1 MAEGN
6 SRPGF
11 GPVCLVTGGAG
22 YLGTSLIDHLVQ
34 LGCEVHSF
42 DMKPAVGSSSHVKSF
57 VGDIRDYRALREAC
71 EGVSTV
77 FHTAALINLLGLY
90 RKRVRNFVI
99 DVNVSGTAQVLKAAA
114 DAGVRYFVYT
124 STNNVS
130 FDHEIID
137 GDESIPYATRPL
149 DLYTETKGMAER
161 LVLAADRGKTGMR
174 TVALRPG
181 GLWGGTEGGIMI
193 KSFVE
198 RLVKKQFRVLIGDG
212 SAVVDNTHLANLI
225 DAEILAAEKLVT
237 DANVVGGE
245 AYYITDEEPMN
256 GLLWFKPLVDALGYP
271 WPTRRLPAKFMYAF
285 GFLGELIHF
294 LGGPETALT
303 RIGVLKIT
311 RSHSFKTDK
320 AHRDL
325 GYKPRIQ
332 HEEGLVQL
340 VPQIRKHFGIE

>member
-1 MAEGN
+1 
-6 SRPGF
+6 
-11 GPVCLVTGGAG
+11 
-22 YLGTSLIDHLVQ
+22 
-34 LGCEVHSF
+34 
-42 DMKPAVGSSSHVKSF
+42 VKSF
-57 VGDIRDYRALREAC
+57 VGDIRDYRALRDAC

-77 FHTAALINLLGLY
+77 FHTAAIINLLGLY

-99 DVNVSGTAQVLKAAA
+99 DVNVAGTAQVLKAAA

-149 DLYTETKGMAER
+149 DLYTETKAMAEG

-181 GLWGGTEGGIMI
+181 GIWGGAECGMMVNN
-193 KSFVE
+193 FVE
-198 RLVKKQFRVLIGDG
+198 RLIKNQFRVLIGDG
-212 SAVVDNTHLANLI
+212 SAVVDNTYVDHLIN
-225 DAEILAAEKLVT
+225 AEVLAAEKLVT

-245 AYYITDEEPMN
+245 ACYITDEEPMN
-256 GLLWFKPLVDALGYP
+256 GLLWFKPLVEAMGYP
-271 WPTRRLPAKFMYAF
+271 WPTMRVPAKLVYAF

-303 RIGVLKIT
+303 RMGVLKIT

-320 AHRDL
+320 ARRDL

-332 HEEGLVQL
+332 HEEGLRQL
-340 VPQIRKHFGIE
+340 VPQIRKRFGIE